1 MSHVPARAC
10 VANASSIISEIM
22 KYLDVFL
29 QKMRRWHTIDPYRTS
44 YPQRR
49 EDKTMLRIMCKGKIH
64 KAHIT
69 KKDLHYHGSI
79 GIDKKLLHAAD
90 MLAGEKVQ
98 VLNINNG
105 MRFET
110 YCIEEKLN
118 SGIIALYGPAAR
130 LGAIGDTVIIIS
142 YGLMDTTEA
151 KKLRPK
157 IAHVDKNNR
166 IV

>member
-1 MSHVPARAC
+1 
-10 VANASSIISEIM
+10 
-22 KYLDVFL
+22 
-29 QKMRRWHTIDPYRTS
+29 
-44 YPQRR
+44 
-49 EDKTMLRIMCKGKIH
+49 MCKGKIH

-69 KKDLHYHGSI
+69 KKDLHYQGSI
-79 GIDKKLLHAAD
+79 GIDARLLRAAD

-110 YCIEEKLN
+110 YTIEEKPG

-142 YGLMDTTEA
+142 YGLMDTLEA

-157 IAHVDKNNR
+157 IVHVDKNNK
-166 IV
+166 IT